1 MFFQE
6 DQVLLKPIRAS
17 GAAAPMPIHH
27 ISDLQDPRVALFR
40 GVTDPELMRTHGL
53 FVAEGRLVV
62 KRLLESR
69 RFSTVAVLLTET
81 ALPALRE
88 AIDAK
93 IEARNAVDVF
103 DTFDLTEVFVTA
115 PGSMELVGG
124 FNFHRGCVALGR
136 RPVPP
141 PSLAD
146 LALDAPGPRLVLGL
160 QSLANADNVGSI
172 FRNAAAFGV
181 HAVVLDARSCDPL
194 YRKATRTSMGAT
206 LTVPYAMA
214 DAGAGG
220 DDRGWHASLDTL
232 RRAGYVIVAL
242 TPAADAI
249 DIADAA
255 NARELTGRRLAL
267 LVGSEGAGLDD
278 ETLARADFRVAI
290 RMAPGV
296 DSLNV
301 ATATGI
307 ALHRLAPLARLA

>member
-1 MFFQE
+1 
-6 DQVLLKPIRAS
+6 
-17 GAAAPMPIHH
+17 MPIHH
-27 ISDLQDPRVALFR
+27 ISDLNDPRVAIFR
-40 GVTDPELMRTHGL
+40 DVTDPELMRKHGL

-62 KRLLESR
+62 ARLLQSQ
-69 RFSTVAVLLTET
+69 RFRTRAVLLTET
-81 ALPALRE
+81 VLPSLRE
-88 AIDAK
+88 AID
-93 IEARNAVDVF
+93 
-103 DTFDLTEVFVTA
+103 TFDALEVFVTP

-124 FNFHRGCVALGR
+124 FNFHRGCMALAA
-136 RPVPP
+136 RPAPAP
-141 PSLAD
+141 TLAD
-146 LALDAPGPRLVLGL
+146 LAIDMSGPRIVVGL

-206 LTVPYAMA
+206 LTVPFTITEWP
-214 DAGAGG
+214 GA
-220 DDRGWHASLDTL
+220 LDVM
-232 RRAGYVIVAL
+232 RQAGYQLVAL

-255 NARELTGRRLAL
+255 NAPALAGRRLAL

-278 ETLARADFRVAI
+278 QTLARADFRVTI
-290 RMAPGV
+290 KMAPGV

-307 ALHRLAPLARLA
+307 ALHRLAPLP

>member
-1 MFFQE
+1 MC
-6 DQVLLKPIRAS
+6 S
-17 GAAAPMPIHH
+17 
-27 ISDLQDPRVALFR
+27 
-40 GVTDPELMRTHGL
+40 
-53 FVAEGRLVV
+53 
-62 KRLLESR
+62 SR
-69 RFSTVAVLLTET
+69 RRAAWSWSAASTFIAAVW
-81 ALPALRE
+81 RS
-88 AIDAK
+88 
-93 IEARNAVDVF
+93 ARVRV
-103 DTFDLTEVFVTA
+103 
-115 PGSMELVGG
+115 
-124 FNFHRGCVALGR
+124 R
-136 RPVPP
+136 RRR
-141 PSLAD
+141 STD

-194 YRKATRTSMGAT
+194 YRKATRTSMGTT
-206 LTVPYAMA
+206 LTVRSRLTVNGSPRSTSM
-214 DAGAGG
+214 
-220 DDRGWHASLDTL
+220 
-232 RRAGYVIVAL
+232 RRAGYLLVAL

-255 NARELTGRRLAL
+255 DAPELAGRRIAL

-307 ALHRLAPLARLA
+307 ALHRLARLSTYAFHFRSVRKPADYDYRRLTSAPHVSGCGGGRCLAAARFPSWRTARG

>member
-1 MFFQE
+1 
-6 DQVLLKPIRAS
+6 
-17 GAAAPMPIHH
+17 MPILH
-27 ISDLQDPRVALFR
+27 ISDLNDPRVAMFR
-40 GVTDPELMRTHGL
+40 DVADPELMRRHGL

-69 RFSTVAVLLTET
+69 RFRTEAVLLTET
-81 ALPALRE
+81 VLPSLGE
-88 AIDAK
+88 LIDAR
-93 IEARNAVDVF
+93 IECRNAVDIW
-103 DTFDLTEVFVTA
+103 DTFDTMQVFVTP
-115 PGSMELVGG
+115 PGSLELVGG
-124 FNFHRGCVALGR
+124 FNFHRGCLALGA
-136 RPVPP
+136 RPFPP
-141 PSLAD
+141 PTLAD
-146 LALDAPGPRLVLGL
+146 LALDAPGPRIVLGL

-181 HAVVLDARSCDPL
+181 HAIVLDARSCDPL

-206 LTVPYAMA
+206 LAVPFAISGA
-214 DAGAGG
+214 APNPAGQSPAGASKG
-220 DDRGWHASLDTL
+220 DWHHEWHTALYVL
-232 RRAGYVIVAL
+232 RRAGYSLVAL
-242 TPAADAI
+242 TPAAEAI

-255 NARELTGRRLAL
+255 NAPALAGRRIAL

-307 ALHRLAPLARLA
+307 ALHRLARLS

>member
-1 MFFQE
+1 
-6 DQVLLKPIRAS
+6 
-17 GAAAPMPIHH
+17 MPIHH
-27 ISDLQDPRVALFR
+27 ISDLNDPRVALFR
-40 GVTDPELMRTHGL
+40 DVTDPELMRRHGL

-69 RFSTVAVLLTET
+69 RFETLAVLLTET
-81 ALPALRE
+81 VLPVLRE

-93 IEARNAVDVF
+93 IEARGAVDIF
-103 DTFDLTEVFVTA
+103 DTFDSTQVFVTP

-124 FNFHRGCVALGR
+124 FNFHRGCLALGR

-141 PSLAD
+141 TLAD
-146 LALDAPGPRLVLGL
+146 LALDTPASGRGPRLVLAL
-160 QSLANADNVGSI
+160 QSIANADNVGSI

-194 YRKATRTSMGAT
+194 YRKSTRTSMGTT
-206 LTVPYAMA
+206 LSVPFAIVDDWRDGL
-214 DAGAGG
+214 DA
-220 DDRGWHASLDTL
+220 L
-232 RRAGYVIVAL
+232 RRAGYALVAL
-242 TPAADAI
+242 TPAAGAI
-249 DIADAA
+249 DIADAPA
-255 NARELTGRRLAL
+255 LAGQRVAL

-290 RMAPGV
+290 RMEAGV

-307 ALHRLAPLARLA
+307 ALHRFHFRSA

>member
-1 MFFQE
+1 
-6 DQVLLKPIRAS
+6 
-17 GAAAPMPIHH
+17 MPIHH
-27 ISDLQDPRVALFR
+27 IPDLSDPRVALFR
-40 GVTDPELMRTHGL
+40 DVTDPELMRRHGL

-62 KRLLESR
+62 ERLLRSR
-69 RFSTVAVLLTET
+69 RFVTRAVLLTET
-81 ALPALRE
+81 VLAALRE
-88 AIDAK
+88 E
-93 IEARNAVDVF
+93 IEAVDAIGTF
-103 DTFDLTEVFVTA
+103 DTLEVFVTP

-124 FNFHRGCVALGR
+124 FNFHRGCVALGE
-136 RPVPP
+136 RPAPP
-141 PSLAD
+141 PTLAD
-146 LALDAPGPRLVLGL
+146 LALDAPGPRLLLAL

-181 HAVVLDARSCDPL
+181 HAVVLDRRSCDPL
-194 YRKATRTSMGAT
+194 YRKATRTSMGTT
-206 LTVPYAMA
+206 LTVPFAIA
-214 DAGAGG
+214 ED
-220 DDRGWHASLDTL
+220 WHAALDTL
-232 RRAGYVIVAL
+232 REAGYLLVAL

-255 NARELTGRRLAL
+255 HGRELAERRIAL

-307 ALHRLAPLARLA
+307 ALHRFARVS

>member
-1 MFFQE
+1 
-6 DQVLLKPIRAS
+6 
-17 GAAAPMPIHH
+17 MPIHH
-27 ISDLQDPRVALFR
+27 ISDMNDPRVAVFR
-40 GVTDPELMRTHGL
+40 DVTDPELMRRHGL

-62 KRLLESR
+62 ERLLQSR
-69 RFSTVAVLLTET
+69 RFHTRAVLTTET
-81 ALPALRE
+81 VLPALRE
-88 AIDAK
+88 SIDA
-93 IEARNAVDVF
+93 ADSGGTL
-103 DTFDLTEVFVTA
+103 DTLEVFVTP

-124 FNFHRGCVALGR
+124 FNFHRGCLALGE

-141 PSLAD
+141 MTLAD
-146 LALDAPGPRLVLGL
+146 LALDTPGPRLLL
-160 QSLANADNVGSI
+160 ALESLANADNVGAI

-206 LTVPYAMA
+206 LTVPFAISGEWL
-214 DAGAGG
+214 GAL
-220 DDRGWHASLDTL
+220 HAL
-232 RRAGYVIVAL
+232 RQAGYVLVAL

-255 NARELTGRRLAL
+255 AAPDLARVDVSRRGETAWLSGRRPVSKKLVGTERIAL

-278 ETLARADFRVAI
+278 ETLALADFRVAI

-301 ATATGI
+301 ATAAGI
-307 ALHRLAPLARLA
+307 ALHRFARLS